1 MTRIIGMLHVLG
13 VIVTLVTILCVLS
26 LLGFEIRPKND
37 VRPLVQ
43 QTGNKERLLWVTIG
57 LIALSVI
64 LNTLSAKPSH

>member
-1 MTRIIGMLHVLG
+1 MTRIIGMLHV
-13 VIVTLVTILCVLS
+13 VAVMVTLVTILCVLS

-43 QTGNKERLLWVTIG
+43 QRGNKGRLLWVTIG
-57 LIALSVI
+57 LVVLSVI

>member
-1 MTRIIGMLHVLG
+1 MTRIIGMLHVVA

-43 QTGNKERLLWVTIG
+43 QRGNKERLLWVTVG
-57 LIALSVI
+57 LIALSII
-64 LNTLSAKPSH
+64 LNTLSTKPSH